1 MFQNLPY
8 YLYKNISGP
17 KLPLKLYNALML
29 TSPNGEGVLV
39 IGGCTEKED
48 RRKNVVNSD
57 AIFLLKVTSM
67 QKMKWVRVD
76 QKVSPGK
83 KKSYNRFPIMDSPL
97 FWYTCRNKII
107 NKKYL

>member
-1 MFQNLPY
+1 
-8 YLYKNISGP
+8 
-17 KLPLKLYNALML
+17 ML

-39 IGGCTEKED
+39 IGGCTEKQD

-83 KKSYNRFPIMDSPL
+83 KKSYYRFPIMDSPL
-97 FWYTCRNKII
+97 FWYTCRNKVI